1 MESNV
6 SNINMYVTLNC
17 MILLKLQILVYNFH
31 YNKGIQYNIIAKY
44 FEKNQQKLITYLLN

>member
-1 MESNV
+1 MKL